1 MEDIN
6 INNNNNKTA
15 IKDNWEDSSES
26 EEEVDIEA
34 SVIEPRII
42 GDADAYADNAGG
54 NDVPRHQVGSNYENK
69 DEDWENW
76 EEYDGPAVC
85 HLCGK
90 ADEELIILSQS
101 RKVICFNDCTTGGY
115 NEEDYEDEDYQ
126 DELDRYD
133 KKLDRYVSLR

>member
-6 INNNNNKTA
+6 INNNKTA

-26 EEEVDIEA
+26 ESEPEVDIEA
-34 SVIEPRII
+34 LVIEPRII
-42 GDADAYADNAGG
+42 GDADADNASG
-54 NDVPRHQVGSNYENK
+54 NDVPHPQVGSNYENK

-115 NEEDYEDEDYQ
+115 TEEDYADEDYQ

-133 KKLDRYVSLR
+133 KKLDRYVSFR

>member
-1 MEDIN
+1 MEDI
-6 INNNNNKTA
+6 NNNKTA

-26 EEEVDIEA
+26 ESEQEIDIEA

-42 GDADAYADNAGG
+42 GDVGG
-54 NDVPRHQVGSNYENK
+54 NDVPIPQVSSNYENK

-115 NEEDYEDEDYQ
+115 TEEDYEDEDYQ

-133 KKLDRYVSLR
+133 KKLDRYVSFR